1 MAVLVNGDSASASEI
16 FAGAIKDYDYGT
28 LIGTKTFG
36 KGIVQTVFPLE
47 NGDAIKITTAKYYTP
62 KGHYIHGKGIQPDIK
77 LEYKYSGPEDESYDM
92 KYDNQLQKAISVV
105 KENKLKGNNEKKT
118 CMENCQCCVD
128 CCMGCGYFSFSAQ
141 PDTESS
147 EISGHVSYRIVKMWN
162 QVFGWKHSGP
172 ELEQM
177 AQKIEYPVRKAAHM
191 SEYAVLAL
199 LIFQALTAFDRK
211 KNRGCMALG
220 ITAAYAATD
229 EFHQLFVPGRAGRV
243 TDVLID
249 SAGAFLALL
258 AIHIILYYH
267 KSEIRNRKR

>member
-1 MAVLVNGDSASASEI
+1 
-16 FAGAIKDYDYGT
+16 
-28 LIGTKTFG
+28 
-36 KGIVQTVFPLE
+36 
-47 NGDAIKITTAKYYTP
+47 
-62 KGHYIHGKGIQPDIK
+62 
-77 LEYKYSGPEDESYDM
+77 
-92 KYDNQLQKAISVV
+92 
-105 KENKLKGNNEKKT
+105 
-118 CMENCQCCVD
+118 MENCQCCVN
-128 CCMGCGYFSFSAQ
+128 CCMGCGYFFVFRTAGYGVFGNQ
-141 PDTESS
+141 RACELP
-147 EISGHVSYRIVKMWN
+147 WN
-162 QVFGWKHSGP
+162 QVFGLKHSGP

>member
-1 MAVLVNGDSASASEI
+1 MKRKRVWRIVSVALIVVWAVVI
-16 FAGAIKDYDYGT
+16 
-28 LIGTKTFG
+28 
-36 KGIVQTVFPLE
+36 
-47 NGDAIKITTAKYYTP
+47 
-62 KGHYIHGKGIQPDIK
+62 
-77 LEYKYSGPEDESYDM
+77 
-92 KYDNQLQKAISVV
+92 
-105 KENKLKGNNEKKT
+105 
-118 CMENCQCCVD
+118 
-128 CCMGCGYFSFSAQ
+128 FSFSAQ

-162 QVFGWKHSGP
+162 QVFG
-172 ELEQM
+172 LN
-177 AQKIEYPVRKAAHM
+177 PVRKAAHM

>member
-1 MAVLVNGDSASASEI
+1 MKRKRVWRMVSVALTVVWAVI
-16 FAGAIKDYDYGT
+16 I
-28 LIGTKTFG
+28 
-36 KGIVQTVFPLE
+36 
-47 NGDAIKITTAKYYTP
+47 
-62 KGHYIHGKGIQPDIK
+62 
-77 LEYKYSGPEDESYDM
+77 
-92 KYDNQLQKAISVV
+92 
-105 KENKLKGNNEKKT
+105 
-118 CMENCQCCVD
+118 
-128 CCMGCGYFSFSAQ
+128 FSFSAQ

-162 QVFGWKHSGP
+162 QVFGLKHSGQ

-199 LIFQALTAFDRK
+199 LIFQALAAFDRK

-220 ITAAYAATD
+220 ITAATD
-229 EFHQLFVPGRAGRV
+229 EFRQLFVPGRAGRV

>member
-1 MAVLVNGDSASASEI
+1 MKRKRVWRIVSVALIVVWAVVI
-16 FAGAIKDYDYGT
+16 
-28 LIGTKTFG
+28 
-36 KGIVQTVFPLE
+36 
-47 NGDAIKITTAKYYTP
+47 
-62 KGHYIHGKGIQPDIK
+62 
-77 LEYKYSGPEDESYDM
+77 
-92 KYDNQLQKAISVV
+92 
-105 KENKLKGNNEKKT
+105 
-118 CMENCQCCVD
+118 
-128 CCMGCGYFSFSAQ
+128 FSFSAQ

-199 LIFQALTAFDRK
+199 LIFQALTAFD
-211 KNRGCMALG
+211 
-220 ITAAYAATD
+220 ITAAYAVTD